1 MVFSARMQ
9 KDQDSICEAGQVS
22 TRPKRNPSL
31 RGDELA
37 PTQAAGCL
45 GTPKKHWVICPPDDR
60 STQLAKSLKV
70 SPLLAQVLINR
81 GITDPQS
88 ACVFLRPKLTQL
100 IAPERMPG
108 IESAV
113 HRLKQAITNR
123 EKITI
128 YGDYDVDGITGV
140 AILWQILRLLGADVD
155 YYIPHRIEEGYDLN
169 PEAVQSLAKSG
180 SKLLVTIDCG
190 VRAFRAA
197 ELAESLGLD
206 LIITDHHEVC
216 PPGATFAANG
226 AEPGSRSAA
235 TLPKAVAIVH
245 PALEKSYPN
254 QDSAGAMVAFKLAWA
269 IANEFSPGGKLEA
282 RLREF
287 MISATSL
294 AAMGT
299 VADVVDLRGE
309 NRVLTSYGLKALPD
323 CKLSG
328 IQALIESAGLTGH
341 RLDSFHIGFRLAP
354 MLNAAG
360 RMGHARLAVELL
372 TSDSPVRSM
381 QIAEYLKEQNNRR
394 QQCERKIFKQACEM
408 IVEQDAKHGGRGSI
422 VLASENWH
430 TGVIGIVAARIVD
443 KFYRPTVM
451 IGLPSCRKSQKADP
465 TDASTTTT
473 ENGIAQG
480 SARSIPPFCLLSA
493 IEACS
498 QHLIS
503 FGGHK
508 MAAGI
513 TIQTEKIGQ
522 FAADFEAYAKQ
533 KLNEDDYIAKL
544 HIDAEVRLSEFRRET
559 VSELQMLGPFGQGNP
574 EPIFATKGVRLACP
588 PRRVGSGREHLQLA
602 ITDNTAA
609 VRCIGFGFGSLE
621 KKLLDHEFFNV
632 SYQPQINTY
641 NGNSNVEFVLAD
653 IQFE

>member
-1 MVFSARMQ
+1 
-9 KDQDSICEAGQVS
+9 
-22 TRPKRNPSL
+22 
-31 RGDELA
+31 
-37 PTQAAGCL
+37 L
-45 GTPKKHWVICPPDDR
+45 GTPKKHWVIRPPDNR

-81 GITDPQS
+81 GITDTQTAS
-88 ACVFLRPKLTQL
+88 VFLRPKLTHL
-100 IAPERMPG
+100 IAPDQMPG
-108 IESAV
+108 VEPAV

-140 AILWQILRLLGADVD
+140 TILWQILRLLGADVD
-155 YYIPHRIEEGYDLN
+155 YYIPHRIDEGYGLN
-169 PEAVQSLAKSG
+169 SEAVQSLAESG

-190 VRAFRAA
+190 VKAFSSA
-197 ELAESLGLD
+197 ELAESFGLD
-206 LIITDHHEVC
+206 LIITDHHQ
-216 PPGATFAANG
+216 P
-226 AEPGSRSAA
+226 EPE
-235 TLPKAVAIVH
+235 LPKAVAVVH

-254 QDSAGAMVAFKLAWA
+254 RDSAGAMVAFKLAWA
-269 IANEFSPGGKLEA
+269 IANEFSAGAKLEP

-287 MISATSL
+287 MINATTL

-299 VADVVDLRGE
+299 VADIVDLRGE
-309 NRVLTSYGLKALPD
+309 NRVLTSYGLKALPE

-328 IQALIESAGLTGH
+328 IQALIESAGLTGQ

-381 QIAEYLKEQNNRR
+381 QIAEYLKEQNSRR

-408 IVEQDAKHGGRGSI
+408 IAQQDAKDGDCRSI
-422 VLASENWH
+422 VLVSENWH
-430 TGVIGIVAARIVD
+430 TGVIGIVASRIVD
-443 KFYRPTVM
+443 KFYRPTIM
-451 IGLPSCRKSQKADP
+451 IGLPFCDKPQNTDP
-465 TDASTTTT
+465 INNTAVA

-480 SARSIPPFCLLSA
+480 SARSVPGFGLLSA

-498 QHLIS
+498 QHLTS

-513 TIQTEKIGQ
+513 TIETEKIDQ

-533 KLNEDDYIAKL
+533 NLNQDDCISKL
-544 HIDAEVRLSEFRRET
+544 HIDAEARLGEFRKET
-559 VSELQMLGPFGQGNP
+559 VGELQMLGPFGQGNP

-588 PRRVGSGREHLQLA
+588 PRRVGSGHNHLQLA
-602 ITDNTAA
+602 ITDNTAT
-609 VRCIGFGFGSLE
+609 VRCIGFKFGKLE
-621 KKLLDHEFFNV
+621 KKLLEHEFFNV
-632 SYQPQINTY
+632 AYQPQINTY